1 MQPGFL
7 TMWAPT
13 SLLPLLAASVLAA
26 PTPQADTTACPTS
39 SFAIN
44 FGPSLS
50 DNRVGYA
57 WNDLTNW
64 IRAITNLDI
73 DTPERA
79 TFQVIDNRLY
89 PVVNNTI
96 FATVPPEGGVMEFH
110 ESEDDGRVAITTA
123 VTAGSDGK
131 CRLSL
136 TSGANKYVSMQNY
149 KGWMHLT
156 SDPEYSSR
164 WWGEGPFEMVP
175 FPATVAARREE

>member
-1 MQPGFL
+1 
-7 TMWAPT
+7 MWPLA

-26 PTPQADTTACPTS
+26 PTPQADGTTCPTS
-39 SFAIN
+39 SFALF

-50 DNRVGYA
+50 DGREAYA

-64 IRAITNLDI
+64 IRAITSLDI

-79 TFQVIDNRLY
+79 TFQVNNNRLF
-89 PVVNNTI
+89 PISNSTI
-96 FATVPPEGGVMEFH
+96 FATVANEGGVIEFH
-110 ESEDDGRVAITTA
+110 DSETTDRAAINAEVVPGT
-123 VTAGSDGK
+123 DGK

-136 TSGANKYVSMQNY
+136 TAGTNKYISMQNY

-156 SDPEYSSR
+156 SDPQYSSR

-175 FPATVAARREE
+175 FPAAAPAVSTRQEE